1 MLPANGSRICTL
13 STTRADSFATLAAA
27 GNRPRSRRSIEAMN
41 MRTESKPAKHLP
53 LAALAA
59 SLLFAVA
66 PVVAAEADAE
76 LEQVRL
82 KVTAKFDMIAA
93 EDVNASPIDG
103 WYTIHKG
110 SIIAYVSADGRYLL
124 QGDLIDLERNV
135 NMSEVARNDSRRE
148 LMATVK
154 DEDVIKFTPA
164 EVKYSVAIFTDV
176 ECTYCRRL
184 HNQIDEYLAQ
194 GIEVRYLMYPRNG
207 PTSDAWATAEEIWCA
222 TDRGGALTAAKQDRK
237 FASTDCDA
245 SMVEHQYLL
254 GREIGLN
261 GTPAIVLD
269 DGTLISGYLPPDQL
283 KAQLDQA
290 ASTQ

>member
-1 MLPANGSRICTL
+1 MHSPL
-13 STTRADSFATLAAA
+13 STRLS
-27 GNRPRSRRSIEAMN
+27 
-41 MRTESKPAKHLP
+41 
-53 LAALAA
+53 LAALVTT
-59 SLLFAVA
+59 LLFAIA
-66 PVVAAEADAE
+66 PLGAQEADAE
-76 LEQVRL
+76 LEQVRQ
-82 KVTAKFDMIAA
+82 KVTSMFDMIAA
-93 EDVNASPIDG
+93 KDISASPIDG
-103 WYTIHKG
+103 WYTIHSG
-110 SIIAYVSADGRYLL
+110 SIIAYVSGDGRYLL

-148 LMATVK
+148 LMETVS
-154 DEDVIKFTPA
+154 DDDVILFSPA
-164 EVKYSVAIFTDV
+164 EKKYSVSIFTDV

-207 PTSDAWATAEEIWCA
+207 PTSEAWATAEEIWCA
-222 TDRGGALTAAKQDRK
+222 TDRSGALTAAKQDRK

-283 KAQLDQA
+283 RAQLDQA
-290 ASTQ
+290 ALKP